1 MAVST
6 QYPVGAV
13 APSTTAPP
21 GRPSRRPG
29 TSLSWTTG
37 VPTMQRRFASLTLV
51 LSTLLAA
58 DGALANERGGVLGRL
73 GGGNS
78 DRGLAVSA
86 GVDAVR
92 GLTLTDAQLAEL
104 GAQAAQAFDRENRV
118 APASHPQAQRL
129 ARLTAGHQGEHGLA
143 LNFKV
148 YLDDT
153 LNAFALPDGSI
164 RFYAGLMELMSDDE
178 LRFVIGHE
186 IAHVHQGHAKG
197 RFRTAYLAQAARKG
211 VASQGNTAGALAA
224 SDLGGVLEELFKAQY
239 SQRNELAADAEGLAF
254 LRRHGHTEA
263 AAVSALQKLAGH
275 GGRGADAFSSHP
287 DADRRAQRMQ
297 RQVAR
302 R

>member
-1 MAVST
+1 
-6 QYPVGAV
+6 
-13 APSTTAPP
+13 
-21 GRPSRRPG
+21 
-29 TSLSWTTG
+29 
-37 VPTMQRRFASLTLV
+37 MQRNRILSLTLAV
-51 LSTLLAA
+51 ATLIGAGDLAA
-58 DGALANERGGVLGRL
+58 GERGGLLGRL
-73 GGGNS
+73 GGGNGG

-118 APASHPQAQRL
+118 APAGHPQAQRL

-164 RFYAGLMELMSDDE
+164 RFYSGLMELMSDDE

-186 IAHVHQGHAKG
+186 IAHVQQGHAKG

-211 VASQGNTAGALAA
+211 VASQGNTAGMLAA
-224 SDLGGVLEELFKAQY
+224 SDLGGILEELFKAQY

-254 LRRHGHTEA
+254 LRRHGHGEA
-263 AAVSALQKLAGH
+263 AAVSALEKLAGH
-275 GGRGADAFSSHP
+275 GGRGTDAFSSHP